1 MQPLSKFKGQPML
14 EQARALK
21 QLQGEIN
28 DSTIYSILAER
39 EKNPQNAEVLRKIA
53 DQEMRHYHFCEKITG
68 EARSAQRIVVW
79 FYIILV
85 KIFGSN
91 FALKLMES
99 REVDAQQFYLDI
111 KDQYPEAGTI
121 YQEESQHETEL
132 ISMLEDPVLI
142 NAGGIVLG
150 MNDALVELTGAL
162 SGIALAFD
170 NVRLIGSTGFI
181 MGVAASLSM
190 AGSAYLE
197 SKENPSPEIKP
208 LTYSL
213 YTGFSY
219 IITTLLL
226 IAPFFIF
233 SSVALAITAM
243 FCGALA
249 EILLYN
255 FYISVAKDLKF
266 WPRVIQMCSITFGV
280 AVISFGIG
288 LLVKQYF
295 GLDI

>member
-1 MQPLSKFKGQPML
+1 ML
-14 EQARALK
+14 DQARALK

-28 DSTIYSILAER
+28 DSTIYSILAQR
-39 EKNPQNAEVLRKIA
+39 EKNPHNAEVLREIA
-53 DQEMRHYHFCEKITG
+53 AQEMRHYQFCEKITG
-68 EARSAQRIVVW
+68 ERRTAQTLVVW
-79 FYIILV
+79 FYVILV
-85 KIFGSN
+85 KIFGSS

-99 REVDAQQFYLDI
+99 REVDAQQFYSDI
-111 KDQYPEAGTI
+111 QTLYPEAEAI
-121 YQEESQHETEL
+121 YQEESQHETQL
-132 ISMLEDPVLI
+132 ITMLEDPVLV

-170 NVRLIGSTGFI
+170 NVRVIGATGFI

-197 SKENPSPEIKP
+197 SKENPAPEINP

-226 IAPFFIF
+226 ISPFFIF
-233 SSVALAITAM
+233 SSVALAIIAM

-266 WPRVIQMCSITFGV
+266 LPRVIQMCSITFGV
-280 AVISFGIG
+280 AIISFGIG

-295 GLDI
+295 GLDV